1 MTDQEFLS
9 QNLDILY
16 QDISFSTLAK
26 DWIFFTNSSE
36 FGHLAFF
43 LFIVLTPLS
52 LLFLAASLVL
62 EEWDENHSIKS
73 KTKIPKNIYT
83 LFQNIFGGIF
93 AIGIITLIIGVCVQL
108 AFNTSLSSRYIKLD
122 ELDKLPILKDGNDD
136 QRDYFKKLA
145 TQYVVNVEKRYKNQ
159 SEFNYIVDRGPD
171 LAEVTLWLVE
181 TIKDKPYEKQDV
193 ADEKLKLINDL

>member
-16 QDISFSTLAK
+16 QNISFSTLAK
-26 DWIFFTNSSE
+26 DWVFFTNSSE

-43 LFIVLTPLS
+43 LFIVVTPLS
-52 LLFLAASLVL
+52 LLFLAGSLVL
-62 EEWDENHSIKS
+62 EEWDENYSINR
-73 KTKIPKNIYT
+73 KTKVPKNIYKF
-83 LFQNIFGGIF
+83 FQNIFGGVF
-93 AIGIITLIIGVCVQL
+93 ALGIITLMIGVCIQL

-122 ELDKLPILKDGNDD
+122 ELNKLPILKDGGDA

-145 TQYVVNVEKRYKNQ
+145 YQYVVDVEKKQQNQ
-159 SEFNYIVDRGPD
+159 SKFNYIVERGPD

-181 TIKDKPYEKQDV
+181 TIKDKPYEKQNV